1 MEVIDLERVR
11 AFVDRLDDLRGIGL
25 VDEAVIADVNRRWK
39 ALSGPEQ
46 DAAFRMFGQ
55 WPTEDLV
62 HLREVLLS

>member
-1 MEVIDLERVR
+1 VAPDGAAAEW
-11 AFVDRLDDLRGIGL
+11 
-25 VDEAVIADVNRRWK
+25 RWR

-46 DAAFRMFGQ
+46 AAAFRVFDQ